1 MASIGELFKV
11 LGNNEVFNS
20 YCQDT
25 TKTNIEIVNES
36 FDNAELMLILRN
48 IVQDDSIIKSKMDI
62 IIGQKRKNANKPKQQ
77 EQVKPLHDNDAE
89 EQFEEEQLSVVEFK
103 FKPLN
108 PQNVIYLNDY
118 SYLERVDH
126 RTRLVTL
133 EHEMYY

>member
-62 IIGQKRKNANKPKQQ
+62 IIGQKKKNASKPKQQ
-77 EQVKPLHDNDAE
+77 EIVKIVDDNNEVE
-89 EQFEEEQLSVVEFK
+89 EDLPVIEFK

-108 PQNVIYLNDY
+108 PENVVYLNDY